1 MQKTEIKNVRH
12 NYTHEELEQLGGDL
26 ARAFSALRGVE
37 TEFDQVKAS
46 YKSKTAEAEAK
57 IDRLST
63 NRMNGFEMRELPC
76 FVVFRPKDKEK
87 DYYAT
92 EAAANKPSKDI
103 PPALTEKMTND
114 DFQQELVQAES
125 KFDAREEIQ
134 LFKPAEGDRGLLV
147 VGRLGGKWFSA
158 LRVKIGKFELNERL
172 DAEQKCVKARPDAV
186 ALSVKRFNIWAK
198 DNLKDLATGF
208 AESANSVVEAH
219 KERAE

>member
-63 NRMNGFEMRELPC
+63 NRMNGFEMREWPC

-87 DYYAT
+87 DYYTT
-92 EAAANKPSKDI
+92 EAAANKPSKET

-125 KFDAREEIQ
+125 KFDTREEIQ

-147 VGRLGGKWFSA
+147 VGRLGAYFGGTIS
-158 LRVKIGKFELNERL
+158 
-172 DAEQKCVKARPDAV
+172 
-186 ALSVKRFNIWAK
+186 
-198 DNLKDLATGF
+198 
-208 AESANSVVEAH
+208 
-219 KERAE
+219 